1 MLRGNTIVKVTDESY
16 YIRGP
21 VPLTA
26 ETTDRYFPDLS
37 GITLP
42 KTPKGQ
48 VTFQKLL
55 QAAEEVFGEKGYH
68 DASVV
73 EVTMR
78 AGVAQGTFYIYFEGK
93 KDIFTQL
100 IIHLHHDLRKTIQQE
115 IASSRSRLE
124 EETRGLVAYYR
135 YLYKHANLY
144 KLLRDAESVDQ
155 NLYRWYYH
163 SFAEGY
169 IRRIRKAM
177 AKGEI
182 REIDPEAAVYCLMG
196 IATFTA
202 MRWTGWE
209 GRMPP
214 ESFLEGV
221 VSFIHGGLTAAPRP

>member
-1 MLRGNTIVKVTDESY
+1 ML
-16 YIRGP
+16 
-21 VPLTA
+21 
-26 ETTDRYFPDLS
+26 ETSARYFPDLS

-48 VTFQKLL
+48 MTFQKLL

-115 IASSRSRLE
+115 TSSLPSRLE
-124 EETRGLVAYYR
+124 EETSGLLAYYR
-135 YLYKHANLY
+135 YLHRHANLY
-144 KLLRDAESVDQ
+144 KLLRDAESVDE
-155 NLYRWYYH
+155 NLYRWYYQ
-163 SFAEGY
+163 SFAEAY
-169 IRRIRKAM
+169 ARRMQKAM

-182 REIDPEAAVYCLMG
+182 RKTDPEALVYCLMG

-214 ESFLEGV
+214 ESFLEAVFG
-221 VSFIHGGLTAAPRP
+221 FIRGGLTPPTPNQAAP